1 MINEDDIS
9 RNYEDFRAKVKKDVS
24 FAVTG
29 LTSILRIYLLSKIKA
44 YSKKKVLFITS
55 TEQNALKYQSDLLSA
70 FNVKSQVMPFQNI
83 SMYETVSPNLYDYAQ
98 QIKILQS
105 KPDIVLCPVKSLLEK
120 FPQSDFFKKNS
131 LKIRVGDSLDLKEL
145 AKSLVKLGYKKSTMV
160 NDVSEFS
167 IRGDIADIFSLDDN
181 PIRIELWGDE
191 VVDIR
196 YFNNETQKSIEKIKE
211 VKILP
216 IYKFLV
222 DGKED
227 LVRDL
232 QQSEDEVPDESYF
245 DGIEVYQNYFND
257 KLVSILDYFEDYV
270 LVFDETSE
278 IYSKYEFVNE
288 NFEKQLEENLKLN
301 YIKEIK
307 GKHHFT

>member
-9 RNYEDFRAKVKKDVS
+9 RNYEDFRAKVKKNVS

-70 FNVKSQVMPFQNI
+70 FNVKSEVMPFQNI

-98 QIKILQS
+98 QIKILQTS
-105 KPDIVLCPVKSLLEK
+105 PDIVICPVKALLEK
-120 FPQSDFFKKNS
+120 FPQKEFFKKNK
-131 LKIRVGDSLDLKEL
+131 LKIRIGDSLDLKDL
-145 AKSLVKLGYKKSTMV
+145 AQNLVRLGYKKATMV

-181 PIRIELWGDE
+181 PVRIELWGDE

-211 VKILP
+211 INILP
-216 IYKFLV
+216 VYKFLI
-222 DGKED
+222 DGKEEV
-227 LVRDL
+227 VRRL
-232 QQSEDEVPDESYF
+232 QEGEDDVPEESYF

-257 KLVSILDYFEDYV
+257 NLVSLLDFFEDYI

-278 IYSKYEFVNE
+278 IYSKYEFVND
-288 NFEKQLEENLKLN
+288 NFEKN
-301 YIKEIK
+301 
-307 GKHHFT
+307 

>member
-1 MINEDDIS
+1 MLMINEDDIS

-24 FAVTG
+24 FAITG

-167 IRGDIADIFSLDDN
+167 IRGDIVDIFSLDDN

-196 YFNNETQKSIEKIKE
+196 YFNNETQKSI
-211 VKILP
+211 
-216 IYKFLV
+216 
-222 DGKED
+222 
-227 LVRDL
+227 
-232 QQSEDEVPDESYF
+232 
-245 DGIEVYQNYFND
+245 
-257 KLVSILDYFEDYV
+257 
-270 LVFDETSE
+270 
-278 IYSKYEFVNE
+278 
-288 NFEKQLEENLKLN
+288 
-301 YIKEIK
+301 
-307 GKHHFT
+307 